1 MVVDADILVRMP
13 IAAYLRECG
22 YRVIEAANTE
32 EAMIVLREAELK
44 IDAILT
50 DIESETPGGGFALA
64 KWVREN
70 RPHISTYKCHHGGN
84 ATACC
89 EGSRGTLFR
98 GPTPRQA
105 LRPCDRGSIYTPAFE
120 CAAEARSR
128 IDVAIH
134 ARPLPAVKCGGRIPT
149 EFSSAAGSRR
159 WRHRV

>member
-1 MVVDADILVRMP
+1 VKQQEKHQGATVVVVDADILVRMP

-70 RPHISTYKCHHGGN
+70 RPHINVIMAGTPQRAAKEAGELCS
-84 ATACC
+84 
-89 EGSRGTLFR
+89 EGPHL
-98 GPTPRQA
+98 
-105 LRPCDRGSIYTPAFE
+105 
-120 CAAEARSR
+120 
-128 IDVAIH
+128 
-134 ARPLPAVKCGGRIPT
+134 ARPYDHTIVEAYIRRLL
-149 EFSSAAGSRR
+149 SARR
-159 WRHRV
+159 KLDPV